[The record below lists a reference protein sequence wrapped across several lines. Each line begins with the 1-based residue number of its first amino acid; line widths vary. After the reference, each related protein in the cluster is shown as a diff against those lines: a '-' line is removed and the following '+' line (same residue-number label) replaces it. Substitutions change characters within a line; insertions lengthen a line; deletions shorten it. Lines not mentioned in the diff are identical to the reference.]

1 MPRNHVMCPFP
12 ANLIVDFSFQQA
24 ARVAR
29 VNWLLAVIATHT
41 LYTLTHTH
49 RHATQLFWQPQ
60 PYRKS
65 SISASRGCQAGI
77 IYLFKLLHIA
87 GINRSGLNCKLN
99 VAHPLQQQQQQQ
111 IELQQQ
117 WACKSTHDNLLNAA
131 TCRSASSSNSTQIS
145 SGFRVFN
152 FVEARAPLDLI
163 TDYNL

>member
-12 ANLIVDFSFQQA
+12 ANLIVDSSFQQP

-29 VNWLLAVIATHT
+29 VNWLLAVISPHTQTHSQTRYST
-41 LYTLTHTH
+41 LL
-49 RHATQLFWQPQ
+49 AA
-60 PYRKS
+60 
-65 SISASRGCQAGI
+65 SALSQVFNLSQAGI
-77 IYLFKLLHIA
+77 IYLFKLPHIA

-99 VAHPLQQQQQQQ
+99 VAHPLQQQQ

-131 TCRSASSSNSTQIS
+131 TCRSASASACSSNSTQIS
-145 SGFRVFN
+145 SGFRVFSYD
-152 FVEARAPLDLI
+152 EARAPLDLI